1 MATPHRTG
9 FAEGVSGRQ
18 GRSGLKDARAA
29 RRDGEA
35 PQFRGKS
42 AVGQD
47 ASPVEGSGAFC
58 DGARV
63 AARTDEEWVNV
74 GARGVHRVA
83 PAWAVLAG
91 VVLASVPVA
100 AQPAAV
106 ASGGPLADTV
116 AIVPFA
122 NLTGSPADDWMGQG
136 IAEALV
142 AGLPA
147 GTAVVAQ
154 RDAAAAADAPD
165 APLSAEEAAGVGRVL
180 DVPFVL
186 VGAYQRFGSQL
197 RITARV
203 VSVAAGEVVRS
214 AIVDGHSHDL
224 FDLQDRLVLAL
235 TASDMPAGTVGIPRE
250 DPAAGASASAAG
262 TSSSEGAMA
271 SGRTGLSGRPGPP
284 PTRLPAGRGPG
295 EGRTAPPA
303 APLAGGPAAAPPAP
317 AAEAG
322 RVAPGGFLAGNA
334 AALAS
339 FIDGPPPPVAPEVM
353 NRDEAGRTTVRA
365 IRLAQGIR
373 LDGVLDEA
381 VYETVPAITGFIQQ
395 VPDIGAPATE
405 RTEAWILFDETNVYV
420 SARVWDSAPESQ
432 WVANEMRRDTNQL
445 RQNDTFTAFFDT
457 FYDRRN
463 GFNFY
468 TNPLGA
474 RADQQFTNEG
484 NPNSDWNPVW
494 DVRTGRFGGG
504 WTVEMEIPF
513 KTLRYRSEPPHIWG
527 IQLRRAIRRK
537 NEWVYLTRLPIS
549 AGGGSGSAGIF
560 RVSAAGTLVGLEPPP
575 ASRNI
580 EVKPYGI
587 GGISTDLTSDP
598 VVSNERSGNGGI
610 DVKYGITQN
619 LTADFTWNTDF
630 AQVEVDERQV
640 NLTRFPL
647 FFPEKREFFLEGR
660 GIFGF
665 ARGGVTGRF
674 GGPGGGPV
682 GGVFGDVNVPQLFY
696 SRKIGLERGRVVP
709 IVGGARVTGK
719 MGPFDVGALNIH
731 AGDEVVSASEPTNF
745 TVVRLRRDVLRR
757 SSIGG
762 MFTNRS
768 VSRAAPGQASQAYG
782 VDGTFA
788 FFENV
793 SLISYF
799 AKTRVPI
806 PEYEGKDTSYQG
818 KFEYAADR
826 YGLQVDH
833 LLVEDNF
840 LPEVGFLRRDNFRR
854 TYVSGRFSP
863 RPEMESVRQFS
874 LEGAVDY
881 ILMADVSQ
889 METRQRLVSFQTE
902 FESSDLLTFS
912 ATDNYELLLQP
923 FTPPGADF
931 TIPVGGYSFADYQV
945 AYAIGQQRRINGQ
958 VALRRGDYFGGQLT
972 SLELSQG
979 RIGVLPQ
986 MSVEPIVSFNWI
998 DTPFGTFQSNL
1009 ALTRVNYAFNP
1020 RMFFSGLLQYNSADD
1035 SFSSNLRLR
1044 WEYSPGSEL
1053 FVVYTDDRD
1062 ITNGF
1067 RPDRGFDLRNRG
1079 FVVKFN
1085 RLFRF

>member
-1 MATPHRTG
+1 M
-9 FAEGVSGRQ
+9 
-18 GRSGLKDARAA
+18 
-29 RRDGEA
+29 
-35 PQFRGKS
+35 
-42 AVGQD
+42 
-47 ASPVEGSGAFC
+47 
-58 DGARV
+58 GARP
-63 AARTDEEWVNV
+63 
-74 GARGVHRVA
+74 VHRVV
-83 PAWAVLAG
+83 PVLAVLAG
-91 VVLASVPVA
+91 MVVAAVPVFS
-100 AQPAAV
+100 QPAAPAGDPLPGAV
-106 ASGGPLADTV
+106 AVL
-116 AIVPFA
+116 PFT
-122 NLTGSPADDWMGQG
+122 NLTGDPVDDWMGQG
-136 IAEALV
+136 IAEALA
-142 AGLPA
+142 AGFPA
-147 GTAVVAQ
+147 GTAVVA
-154 RDAAAAADAPD
+154 RRDRAVAADERDRGPVSVEDAAD
-165 APLSAEEAAGVGRVL
+165 LGRAL
-180 DVPFVL
+180 DVPLVL

-203 VSVAAGEVVRS
+203 VSAAAGDVVRS
-214 AIVDGHSHDL
+214 AIVDGAAVDL
-224 FDLQDRLVLAL
+224 FDLQDRVVLAL
-235 TASDMPAGTVGIPRE
+235 SAPEGPAGGVGTAPGA
-250 DPAAGASASAAG
+250 PAAPRASFAGA
-262 TSSSEGAMA
+262 TSSAGIA
-271 SGRTGLSGRPGPP
+271 SSAGPVPPAGPASLGGTGSSGRPAAPP
-284 PTRLPAGRGPG
+284 APSLSPG
-295 EGRTAPPA
+295 ARREGSTAPGGAAAPPA
-303 APLAGGPAAAPPAP
+303 AVPAP

-322 RVAPGGFLAGNA
+322 AVAPGGFLAGTA
-334 AALAS
+334 ASLAS
-339 FIDGPPPPVAPEVM
+339 LIDGPPAPVAPDVM
-353 NRDEAGRTTVRA
+353 TRDEEGRTTVRA
-365 IRLAQGIR
+365 IRLAEGIR

-381 VYETVPAITGFIQQ
+381 VYETVAPITGFIQQ

-405 RTEAWILFDETNVYV
+405 RTEAWIMFDDTNVYV

-432 WVANEMRRDTNQL
+432 WVANEMRRDTSQL

-513 KTLRYRSEPPHIWG
+513 KTLRYRSEPPHLWG

-549 AGGGSGSAGIF
+549 AGGGSGSSGIF

-587 GGISTDLTSDP
+587 GGISTDLTASP
-598 VVSNERSGNGGI
+598 VVNNERSGAGGL

-619 LTADFTWNTDF
+619 LTADFTYNTDF

-674 GGPGGGPV
+674 GGLGGGGP

-696 SRKIGLERGRVVP
+696 SRKIGLERGRVIP

-719 MGPFDVGALNIH
+719 VGPFDVGALNIH
-731 AGDEVVSASEPTNF
+731 AGDEVVSATEPTNF

-826 YGLQVDH
+826 YGMQVDH
-833 LLVEDNF
+833 LVVEDNF

-863 RPEMESVRQFS
+863 RPASIESVRQFS

-881 ILMADVSQ
+881 ILMADVTQ
-889 METRQRLVSFQTE
+889 LETRQRLLSFQTE
-902 FESSDLLTFS
+902 FESSDQLTFA

-958 VALRRGDYFGGQLT
+958 VALRRGDYFGGELT

-979 RIGVLPQ
+979 RIAVLPQ
-986 MSVEPIVSFNWI
+986 MSVEPTVSFNWI
-998 DTPFGTFQSNL
+998 DTPYGTFQSNL
-1009 ALTRVNYAFNP
+1009 AVTRVNYAFNP
-1020 RMFFSGLLQYNSADD
+1020 RMFFSGLLQYNSADN

-1062 ITNGF
+1062 VTNGF
-1067 RPDRGFDLRNRG
+1067 RPDRGLDLRNRG

>member
-1 MATPHRTG
+1 M
-9 FAEGVSGRQ
+9 
-18 GRSGLKDARAA
+18 
-29 RRDGEA
+29 
-35 PQFRGKS
+35 
-42 AVGQD
+42 
-47 ASPVEGSGAFC
+47 
-58 DGARV
+58 
-63 AARTDEEWVNV
+63 

-83 PAWAVLAG
+83 PVWAALAG
-91 VVLASVPVA
+91 VMLAA
-100 AQPAAV
+100 APAWAQRAAV
-106 ASGGPLADTV
+106 PSGGPLEATV
-116 AIVPFA
+116 AILPFT

-142 AGLPA
+142 AGFPA
-147 GTAVVAQ
+147 GTATVVQ
-154 RDAAAAADAPD
+154 RDSASAADRTAAAPVSVDDAV
-165 APLSAEEAAGVGRVL
+165 EVGRAL
-180 DVPFVL
+180 DMPFVL
-186 VGAYQRFGSQL
+186 AGAYQRFGGQL

-214 AIVDGHSHDL
+214 AIVDGASHDL
-224 FDLQDRLVLAL
+224 FDLQDRVVLAL
-235 TASDMPAGTVGIPRE
+235 STSGMPAGSAEIPA
-250 DPAAGASASAAG
+250 PGSAG
-262 TSSSEGAMA
+262 TSPADPGAGATARFGGTALSEG
-271 SGRTGLSGRPGPP
+271 SGSSGGAALSGRS
-284 PTRLPAGRGPG
+284 
-295 EGRTAPPA
+295 APSPFRPA
-303 APLAGGPAAAPPAP
+303 APRGLAEPRTAPAAAPFASEPAP
-317 AAEAG
+317 VPEAAAEAG
-322 RVAPGGFLAGNA
+322 AVAPGGFLAGSA
-334 AALAS
+334 AGLAAL
-339 FIDGPPPPVAPEVM
+339 IDGPPPPVAPEVM
-353 NRDEAGRTTVRA
+353 TRDEAGRTTVRA
-365 IRLAQGIR
+365 IRLAGGLR
-373 LDGVLDEA
+373 LDGVLDEG
-381 VYETVPAITGFIQQ
+381 VYETVPAITDFIQQ

-405 RTEAWILFDETNVYV
+405 KTEAWILFDETNVYV

-432 WVANEMRRDTNQL
+432 WVANEMRRDTSQL

-494 DVRTGRFGGG
+494 DVRTGRFEGG

-537 NEWVYLTRLPIS
+537 NEWVYLTRLPLS
-549 AGGGSGSAGIF
+549 AGGGSGSGGIF
-560 RVSAAGTLVGLEPPP
+560 RVSAAGSLVGIEPPP

-580 EVKPYGI
+580 EVKPYMI
-587 GGISTDLTSDP
+587 GGIATDLTSNP
-598 VVSNERSGNGGI
+598 VLDNQRSGDIGI

-619 LTADFTWNTDF
+619 LTADFTYNTDF

-696 SRKIGLERGRVVP
+696 SRKIGLERGRVIP
-709 IVGGARVTGK
+709 IIGGARVTGK
-719 MGPFDVGALNIH
+719 VGPFDVGALNIH
-731 AGDEVVSASEPTNF
+731 TGDEAASAFEPTNF
-745 TVVRLRRDVLRR
+745 TVVRLRRDLLRR
-757 SSIGG
+757 SSVGA

-768 VSRAAPGQASQAYG
+768 VSRVAPGASQAYG

-793 SLISYF
+793 SLITYL
-799 AKTRVPI
+799 ARTRVPS
-806 PEYEGKDTSYQG
+806 PAYEGKDTSYQG

-863 RPEMESVRQFS
+863 RPVSIESVRQFS

-881 ILMADVSQ
+881 ILTADANHL
-889 METRQRLVSFQTE
+889 ETRQRLVSFQTE
-902 FESSDLLTFS
+902 FESSDVLTFTAS
-912 ATDNYELLLQP
+912 DNHELLVQP

-931 TIPVGGYSFADYQV
+931 SIPVGIYGFADYQV
-945 AYAIGQQRRINGQ
+945 AYSMGQQRRVNGQ
-958 VALRRGDYFGGQLT
+958 VALRRGAYFGGELT
-972 SLELSQG
+972 SLQLSQG

-986 MSVEPIVSFNWI
+986 MSVEPTVSFNWI
-998 DTPFGTFQSNL
+998 DTPYGTFQTNL

-1020 RMFFSGLLQYNSADD
+1020 RMFFSGLLQYNSAGN

-1062 ITNGF
+1062 ITRGF
-1067 RPDRGFDLRNRG
+1067 LPDRGFDLRNRG